1 VHKIVVLNTKGG
13 SGKSTLSTTLA
24 AYYAIQGRSPSL
36 MDFDPQG
43 SSMRWVRKRPKD
55 VPGVHG
61 IAAYENKPG
70 ITRTFALRT
79 PAGCE
84 RVILDTPAA
93 VIKHRLPEL
102 TRGADSILVP
112 VLPSDIDIHATARC
126 IADLLLIA
134 KIRRAD
140 HRLAV
145 VANRVK
151 RHTRAFQALLRFLTS
166 LQIPVVGVLSDSQNY
181 VRAAE
186 AGLGIHELKAS
197 QARDDVATWVSV
209 IGWLESREVPRLS
222 SLTPTAAESPGA
234 ACLAAD

>member
-1 VHKIVVLNTKGG
+1 MHKIVVLNTKGG

-24 AYYAIQGRSPSL
+24 AYYAVDGRRPSL

-43 SSMRWVRKRPKD
+43 SSMRWVRKRPKG
-55 VPGVHG
+55 VPAVHG

-70 ITRTFALRT
+70 VTRTFALRI

-84 RVILDTPAA
+84 CVILDTPAA
-93 VIKHRLPEL
+93 VIKHRLPDL

-134 KIRRAD
+134 KIHRSD
-140 HRLAV
+140 NRLAV
-145 VANRVK
+145 IANRVK
-151 RHTRAFQALLRFLTS
+151 RHTRAFQALIRFLNS
-166 LQIPVVGVLSDSQNY
+166 LQIPVIGVLSDSQNY

-197 QARDDVATWVSV
+197 QARDDVATWASV
-209 IGWLESREVPRLS
+209 IAWLESRQVPRFA
-222 SLTPTAAESPGA
+222 SLAPVASESPDE